1 MLLPSCGG
9 RMSYVIKDCKVCVYG
24 NEQNC
29 LFKIIFYIGNSAALS
44 VQISFNCKWE
54 FKMNSDNFSD
64 NHEQLYYNCALIIYF
79 V

>member
-44 VQISFNCKWE
+44 VQISFNCK
-54 FKMNSDNFSD
+54 
-64 NHEQLYYNCALIIYF
+64 
-79 V
+79 